1 MDLDQFKVVNDS
13 LGHLLGDQLLNMVAQ
28 RLKDSLRSSDT
39 IARFGGDEF
48 EILLKIS
55 PAVELH
61 NGRGKKIYK
70 ILQSPFLVEGNELF
84 VYLPVWGSF

>member
-55 PAVELH
+55 PAED
-61 NGRGKKIYK
+61 
-70 ILQSPFLVEGNELF
+70 SPQWSRKRFIKYYNLPSWWKAMNF
-84 VYLPVWGSF
+84 SYLPVWGSF